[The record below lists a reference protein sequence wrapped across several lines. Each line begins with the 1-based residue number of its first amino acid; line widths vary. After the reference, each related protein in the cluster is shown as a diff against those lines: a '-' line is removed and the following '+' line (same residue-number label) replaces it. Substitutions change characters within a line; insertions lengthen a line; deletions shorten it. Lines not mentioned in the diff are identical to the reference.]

1 MLDDDGEI
9 SNEATVTVTVTEL
22 NDAPI
27 ANDDSATTPIDTP
40 VTIDLTDNDT
50 DVDGTIDDTSLV
62 IVQPVNGN
70 VVDNGDGTVSYTPDL
85 NFFGTDT
92 FTYTVLDDD
101 GEISNEATVTV
112 TVTELNDAP
121 IANDD
126 TATTPE
132 ETPVTIDLTDN
143 DTDVDGTIDDT
154 SLVIVQPNNGLVVD
168 NGDGTVSYTPDLDFV
183 GTDTFT
189 YTVLDDDGEIS
200 NEATVT
206 VTVTELNDAP
216 IANDDTATTPIDTPV
231 TIDLTDN
238 DTDVDGTID
247 DTSLVIVQPVNGNVV
262 DNGDGTVSYTPDLNF
277 FGTDTFTYTV
287 LDDDGEISNEATV
300 TVTVTEL
307 NDAPIANDD
316 SATTPIDTPVTID
329 LTDNDTDVDGTIDD
343 TSLVIVQPNNGLV
356 VDNGD
361 GTVSYTPDLNFVG
374 TDTFT
379 YTVLDDDGEISNE
392 ATVTVT
398 VTELN
403 DAPIAND
410 DTATTPEET
419 PVTIDLTDNDTDVDG
434 TIDDTSLVIV
444 QPVNGNVVD
453 NGDGTVSY
461 TPDLDFVGTDTFT
474 YTVLDDDGEI
484 SNEAT
489 VTVTVTELNDAPIA
503 NDDSATTPMEA
514 GHDRLDRQRY

>member
-1 MLDDDGEI
+1 MTDNDTDVDGTIDDTSLVIVQPNNGLVVDNGDGTVSYTPDLDFVGTDTFTYTVLDDDGEI

-154 SLVIVQPNNGLVVD
+154 SLVIVQPDNGL
-168 NGDGTVSYTPDLDFV
+168 
-183 GTDTFT
+183 
-189 YTVLDDDGEIS
+189 
-200 NEATVT
+200 
-206 VTVTELNDAP
+206 
-216 IANDDTATTPIDTPV
+216 
-231 TIDLTDN
+231 
-238 DTDVDGTID
+238 
-247 DTSLVIVQPVNGNVV
+247 VV

-444 QPVNGNVVD
+444 QPVNGNC
-453 NGDGTVSY
+453 GRQWRRYGQLY
-461 TPDLDFVGTDTFT
+461 TGPQLRR
-474 YTVLDDDGEI
+474 YRYIYLHR
-484 SNEAT
+484 
-489 VTVTVTELNDAPIA
+489 
-503 NDDSATTPMEA
+503 A
-514 GHDRLDRQRY
+514 GR